1 MAQVNLNFKKCPY
14 CRGQNRPLSTY
25 CSHCGRELS
34 RHHKKVQ
41 MAKKIFKGSRIVI
54 KSALSKKYREK
65 TMNKVM
71 GQTYG
76 FNMNQNMGN
85 SSPKDPVISA
95 IYSVIAA
102 RFTTNWTIPWAR
114 IIHGSVDVVVI
125 WFTRISPVMR
135 INTYSLLNSFFLEIK
150 MF

>member
-85 SSPKDPVISA
+85 SSTKGSGDFGYLLCDSCPVYYKLDRPLGPDNSRVCGCGGNLV
-95 IYSVIAA
+95 YSDKP
-102 RFTTNWTIPWAR
+102 RYP
-114 IIHGSVDVVVI
+114 D
-125 WFTRISPVMR
+125 
-135 INTYSLLNSFFLEIK
+135 
-150 MF
+150 